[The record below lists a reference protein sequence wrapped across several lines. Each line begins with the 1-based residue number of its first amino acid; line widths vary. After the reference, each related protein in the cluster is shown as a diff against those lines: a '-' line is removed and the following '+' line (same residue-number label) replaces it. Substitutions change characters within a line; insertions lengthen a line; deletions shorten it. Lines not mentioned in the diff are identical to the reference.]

1 MIFLSNRCFIKNIF
15 LNKLVLHK
23 IKMGEWLMKE
33 LIVGL
38 AGNPNVGK
46 TTVFNQ
52 LTGMRQHVGNWPG
65 KTVERAEGSFKHGDY
80 EYDIID
86 LPGNYALSAHS
97 MEEIVSRDFIVDD
110 DSDVIVNV
118 VDAAN
123 LERNLYL
130 TVQMME
136 LGANLVMAL
145 NMNDFAKRK
154 EHIINIK
161 LMGELLGFPVVEVNA
176 KTKDGFEELLTTV
189 EKAAAKPVDS
199 SAKLSYG
206 DELKGHLS
214 DLQALI
220 EQDKSLLD
228 VPSIWTA
235 IKLLEKDSI
244 VIEKVQQSRMSSK
257 IMMEVDKVSKHLIDI
272 YNEGAEEVIANARY
286 AFIDGLIAEAV
297 KKPAVEKESMT
308 DRIDK
313 IVTNRLLAPF
323 IFLIVIFLLFHL
335 TFTISAPFCEAI
347 EAGFTA
353 LSEYLSEAITN
364 PTLASFICDGLI
376 GGVGGVLVFL
386 PQIII
391 MFLLLSIL
399 EDSGYLARA
408 AFTLD
413 IVMHKLVGL
422 HGKAFIPMILGFG
435 CGVPAIMA
443 TRTMDNE
450 SDRILAMML
459 IPFMSCTARMPI
471 YSMFTVA
478 FFAAV
483 PVFALGP
490 IVITQQTLVVFAMYV
505 IGIVVALIV
514 AAILKRTLFKGM
526 SAPFVMELPTYKV
539 PSLKGVLLHTWD
551 KTKGFLR
558 KAGTIILGA
567 SIVIWIL
574 SNVPFGVE
582 PGSAES
588 VLGMIGSAI
597 SPIFA
602 PLGFATWQAG
612 IAILTGLVAKEV
624 VVSTFGTL
632 AGVEEDDE
640 EGMSSMIQGLF
651 TPLSSFAFMVFTLLY
666 IPCFAAIGTI
676 KQETNSWKWPLIMS
690 GITLVTAYIVSF
702 LVYNVGLL
710 AGFG

>member
-145 NMNDFAKRK
+145 NMNDFAKKK
-154 EHIINIK
+154 EHIIDIK
-161 LMGELLGFPVVEVNA
+161 LMSELLGFPVIEVNA
-176 KTKDGFEELLTTV
+176 KTKDGFDELLTTV
-189 EKAAAKPVDS
+189 EKAAAKPIDASV
-199 SAKLSYG
+199 KLSYG

-214 DLQALI
+214 DLKALI
-220 EQDKSLLD
+220 EQDKSLMD
-228 VPSIWTA
+228 VPSVWTA

-244 VIEKVQQSRMSSK
+244 VIEKVQQSSMSSK

-286 AFIDGLIAEAV
+286 AFIDGLVAEAV
-297 KKPAVEKESMT
+297 KKPAVEKESTT

-323 IFLIVIFLLFHL
+323 IFLGIMFVMFQL
-335 TFTISAPFCEAI
+335 TFTIGAPFQDAIDQLFGSLAEAV
-347 EAGFTA
+347 AGVIPN
-353 LSEYLSEAITN
+353 EY
-364 PTLASFICDGLI
+364 LASFICDGII
-376 GGVGGVLVFL
+376 GGVGGVLTFL
-386 PQIII
+386 PIII
-391 MFLLLSIL
+391 LMFLFLSIL
-399 EDSGYLARA
+399 EDCGYLARA

-443 TRTMDNE
+443 TRTMENE
-450 SDRILAMML
+450 GDRMLAMML
-459 IPFMSCTARMPI
+459 VPFMSCTARLPI
-471 YSMFTVA
+471 YAIFIGA
-478 FFAAV
+478 FFAENQGLMLLA
-483 PVFALGP
+483 
-490 IVITQQTLVVFAMYV
+490 IYV
-505 IGIVVALIV
+505 LGIVVALIV
-514 AAILKRTLFKGM
+514 AGILKRTMFKGM
-526 SAPFVMELPTYKV
+526 STPFVMELPTYKV

-551 KTKGFLR
+551 KVKGFLR
-558 KAGTIILGA
+558 KAGTIILA
-567 SIVIWIL
+567 CSIVLWAL
-574 SNVPFGVE
+574 SIFPLGVE
-582 PGSAES
+582 YGSADS
-588 VLGMIGSAI
+588 VLGMIGKVIA
-597 SPIFA
+597 PIFA
-602 PLGFATWQAG
+602 PLGFGFWQAAVAI
-612 IAILTGLVAKEV
+612 IAGLAAKEV
-624 VVSTFGTL
+624 VVATFGTL
-632 AGVEEDDE
+632 AGMEEDDE
-640 EGMSSMIQGLF
+640 EGITQLVHDTF
-651 TPLSSFAFMVFTLLY
+651 TPLSAYAFMAFTLLY
-666 IPCFAAIGTI
+666 TPCFAAIGAI
-676 KQETNSWKWPLIMS
+676 KQETNSYKWAATMCA
-690 GITLVTAYIVSF
+690 ITLITAYIVSF
-702 LVYNVGLL
+702 LIYNVGLL

>member
-1 MIFLSNRCFIKNIF
+1 
-15 LNKLVLHK
+15 
-23 IKMGEWLMKE
+23 MKK

-65 KTVERAEGSFKHGDY
+65 KTVERAEGHFSHGDY

-145 NMNDFAKRK
+145 NMNDFAKK
-154 EHIINIK
+154 KDHIIDIE
-161 LMGELLGFPVVEVNA
+161 LMSELLGFPVVEINA
-176 KTKDGFEELLTTV
+176 KTKDGFDELLTTV
-189 EKAAAKPVDS
+189 EKAAANPIDS
-199 SAKLSYG
+199 SEKLSYG
-206 DELKGHLS
+206 NELKGHLGTI
-214 DLQALI
+214 QELI
-220 EQDKSLLD
+220 EKDKDLLD

-235 IKLLEKDSI
+235 VKLLEKDSI
-244 VIEKVQQSRMSSK
+244 VIEKVQASSMSSQ
-257 IMMEVDKVSKHLIDI
+257 IMIEVDKVSAHLHDVFK
-272 YNEGAEEVIANARY
+272 EGSEEVIANARY
-286 AFIDGLIAEAV
+286 SFIGGLMAEAV
-297 KKPAVEKESMT
+297 KRPAVEKETTT
-308 DRIDK
+308 DKIDK
-313 IVTNRLLAPF
+313 FVTNRFLAPI
-323 IFLIVIFLLFHL
+323 IFLVVIFVIFHL
-335 TFTISAPFCEAI
+335 TFTISGPFCELI
-347 EAGFTA
+347 EVGFEGLVEMIYGA
-353 LSEYLSEAITN
+353 LGESMLS
-364 PTLASFICDGLI
+364 SFICDGII

-391 MFLLLSIL
+391 LFLLLSIL

-413 IVMHKLVGL
+413 IVMHKVVGL

-443 TRTMDNE
+443 TRTMENE
-450 SDRILAMML
+450 SDRLLAMML
-459 IPFMSCTARMPI
+459 IPFMSCSARMPI
-471 YSMFTVA
+471 YTMLTSV
-478 FFAAV
+478 FFAAI

-490 IVITQQTLVVFAMYV
+490 FVVTQQVVVVDALY
-505 IGIVVALIV
+505 ILGIVVALIV

-526 SAPFVMELPTYKV
+526 SAPFVMELPTYKI
-539 PSLKGVLLHTWD
+539 PSVKGVLLHTWE

-558 KAGTIILGA
+558 KAGTIILVA
-567 SIVIWIL
+567 SIVIWVL
-574 SNVPFGVE
+574 SNVPAGVE
-582 PGSAES
+582 PASADS
-588 VLGMIGSAI
+588 ALGVIGTAV

-602 PLGFATWQAG
+602 PLGFGEWQAG
-612 IAILTGLVAKEV
+612 IAIITGLVAKEV
-624 VVSTFGTL
+624 VVSTFASL
-632 AGVEEDDE
+632 AGVDEEDEADMDGLVHE
-640 EGMSSMIQGLF
+640 LF
-651 TPLSSFAFMVFTLLY
+651 TPLSSIAFMAFCLLY
-666 IPCFAAIGTI
+666 IPCFAAIGAI
-676 KQETNSWKWPLIMS
+676 KQETNSFKWPLIMS

-702 LVYNVGLL
+702 LIYNVGLL
-710 AGFG
+710 AGFS

>member
-1 MIFLSNRCFIKNIF
+1 
-15 LNKLVLHK
+15 
-23 IKMGEWLMKE
+23 MKE

-80 EYDIID
+80 EYDVVD

-145 NMNDFAKRK
+145 NMNDFAKKK

-244 VIEKVQQSRMSSK
+244 VIEKVQQSSMSSK
-257 IMMEVDKVSKHLIDI
+257 IMMEVDKVSKHLIDV

>member
-1 MIFLSNRCFIKNIF
+1 
-15 LNKLVLHK
+15 
-23 IKMGEWLMKE
+23 MKE

-145 NMNDFAKRK
+145 NMNDFAKKK
-154 EHIINIK
+154 EHIIDIE
-161 LMGELLGFPVVEVNA
+161 LMSELLGFPVIEVNA
-176 KTKDGFEELLTTV
+176 KTKDGFDELLTTV
-189 EKAAAKPVDS
+189 EKAAAKPIDASV
-199 SAKLSYG
+199 KLSYG

-220 EQDKSLLD
+220 EQDKSLMD
-228 VPSIWTA
+228 VPSVWTA

-244 VIEKVQQSRMSSK
+244 VIEKVQQSSMSSK

-286 AFIDGLIAEAV
+286 AFIDGLVAEAV
-297 KKPAVEKESMT
+297 KKPAVEKESTT

-323 IFLIVIFLLFHL
+323 IFLGIMFVMFQL
-335 TFTISAPFCEAI
+335 TFTIGAPFQDAIDQLFGSLAEAV
-347 EAGFTA
+347 AGVIPN
-353 LSEYLSEAITN
+353 EY
-364 PTLASFICDGLI
+364 LASFICDGII
-376 GGVGGVLVFL
+376 GGVGGVLTFL
-386 PQIII
+386 PIII
-391 MFLLLSIL
+391 LMFLFLSIL
-399 EDSGYLARA
+399 EDCGYLARA

-443 TRTMDNE
+443 TRTMENE
-450 SDRILAMML
+450 GDRMLAMML
-459 IPFMSCTARMPI
+459 VPFMSCTARLPI
-471 YSMFTVA
+471 YAIFIGA
-478 FFAAV
+478 FFAENQGLMLLA
-483 PVFALGP
+483 
-490 IVITQQTLVVFAMYV
+490 IYV
-505 IGIVVALIV
+505 LGIVVALIV
-514 AAILKRTLFKGM
+514 AGILKRTMFKGM
-526 SAPFVMELPTYKV
+526 STPFVMELPTYKV

-551 KTKGFLR
+551 KVKGFLR
-558 KAGTIILGA
+558 KAGTIILA
-567 SIVIWIL
+567 CSIVLWAL
-574 SNVPFGVE
+574 SSFPLGVE
-582 PGSAES
+582 YGSADS
-588 VLGMIGSAI
+588 VLGMIGKVIA
-597 SPIFA
+597 PIFA
-602 PLGFATWQAG
+602 PLGFGFWQAAVAI
-612 IAILTGLVAKEV
+612 IAGLAAKEV
-624 VVSTFGTL
+624 VVATFGTL
-632 AGVEEDDE
+632 AGMEEDDE
-640 EGMSSMIQGLF
+640 EGITSLVQSTF
-651 TPLSSFAFMVFTLLY
+651 TPLSAFSFMAFTLLY
-666 IPCFAAIGTI
+666 TPCFAAIGAI
-676 KQETNSWKWPLIMS
+676 KQETNSYKWALTMCA
-690 GITLVTAYIVSF
+690 ITLVTAYIVSF
-702 LVYNVGLL
+702 LIFNIGTL
-710 AGFG
+710 AGFA

>member
-1 MIFLSNRCFIKNIF
+1 
-15 LNKLVLHK
+15 
-23 IKMGEWLMKE
+23 MGEWLMKE

-80 EYDIID
+80 EYDVVD

-145 NMNDFAKRK
+145 NMNDFAKKK

-244 VIEKVQQSRMSSK
+244 VIEKVQQSSMSSK